1 MDAVR
6 DRGDLTRY
14 DVDADESTWL
24 EGSGEVAL
32 GPKVGLGGG
41 YSTNTMTASDHV
53 YWDGNGFAAR
63 TNC

>member
-53 YWDGNGFAAR
+53 Y
-63 TNC
+63 